1 MARSFHVRV
10 AYGEHLFCLVV
21 ACRYAPFALCLQ
33 PAIVDLERTTTEE
46 QGAQVA
52 LYAELCTAVAQ
63 NNCRLAR
70 VYASRVG
77 NINGVCAEQLYHQVS
92 AGFVQDGITVICLN
106 SGVVECEGSCVRVE
120 IHLAAHSVNIGEV
133 EIVVAR
139 HIYAAYLEAVF
150 FLRHHEC

>member
-1 MARSFHVRV
+1 MRV
-10 AYGEHLFCLVV
+10 AYFEHLFCLVV

-77 NINGVCAEQLYHQVS
+77 NINGVCAEQLYQKVV

-106 SGVVECEGSCVRVE
+106 SGVVERQGSGVGVE
-120 IHLAAHSVNIGEV
+120 IHLTAHSADFGEV
-133 EIVVAR
+133 ITVVAR
-139 HIYAAYLEAVF
+139 NILSGNLDAIR
-150 FLRHHEC
+150 FLRHREC